1 MLCSLPAEDCQLH
14 AEHPPADAVLLPTT
28 QHNTPKQQT
37 PVKAAANVAEA
48 TRLLKER
55 AQLLKTG
62 LYFTNSAVITQL
74 NDRIEQHGG
83 AV

>member
-1 MLCSLPAEDCQLH
+1 MLQ
-14 AEHPPADAVLLPTT
+14 PTT
-28 QHNTPKQQT
+28 QHNTAKQQA

-62 LYFTNSAVITQL
+62 LYSTDSAVITQL

>member
-1 MLCSLPAEDCQLH
+1 MLQ
-14 AEHPPADAVLLPTT
+14 PTT
-28 QHNTPKQQT
+28 QHNTATQQA
-37 PVKAAANVAEA
+37 PVKVAANIAEA

-62 LYFTNSAVITQL
+62 LYSIDSAVITQL

>member
-1 MLCSLPAEDCQLH
+1 M
-14 AEHPPADAVLLPTT
+14 
-28 QHNTPKQQT
+28 
-37 PVKAAANVAEA
+37 KAAANVAEA

-62 LYFTNSAVITQL
+62 LYTTDSAVITQL
-74 NDRIEQHGG
+74 KDKIEQHGG